1 MPRMTYDHMTL
12 GMLNDALSPVPDAAA
27 VILDCGGSVSGTHS
41 YRGYYEDLEFQRADV
56 VSSARDV
63 RALAM
68 KALGQRFEGYKG
80 GGYVMDRDTP
90 VWIGEYGSSKGR
102 ALVGVDV
109 AISAAGGTVVTLST
123 EVVD

>member
-12 GMLNDALSPVPDAAA
+12 GMLNDALSPVSDTAA

-56 VSSARDV
+56 VSSVKDV

-90 VWIGEYGSSKGR
+90 IWIGEYGSSNGR
-102 ALVGVDV
+102 ALVSVDV
-109 AISAAGGTVVTLST
+109 ATTAVGTVVTLST

>member
-12 GMLNDALSPVPDAAA
+12 GMLNDALSPVRDDAA

-56 VSSARDV
+56 AASARDV
-63 RALAM
+63 RALAT

-90 VWIGEYGSSKGR
+90 VWIGQYGSSNGR

-109 AISAAGGTVVTLST
+109 AVTQTGNIVVTLST
-123 EVVD
+123 EFMD